1 MFAEFVEQQK
11 TERAAALVE
20 GTPQKR
26 ATKEEDDLCLG
37 YQLGFESN
45 ESFQKL
51 LDQVPSSSFL
61 QFTDLHNATWL
72 LSRSSSRD
80 PPDSLNLISQN

>member
-26 ATKEEDDLCLG
+26 ATKEDNTDDLCLG

-45 ESFQKL
+45 ESFQ
-51 LDQVPSSSFL
+51 
-61 QFTDLHNATWL
+61 
-72 LSRSSSRD
+72 
-80 PPDSLNLISQN
+80 